1 MGTTPAKV
9 LRLIDALQKI
19 DTRASRATAGQR
31 KVVPLPPLSEIC
43 ALPRAAY
50 FGDGEKIPLSTEQH
64 GLNPV
69 IVGAIS
75 ADQVV
80 PYPPGI
86 PVLVPG
92 QRVTEE
98 IAGFLLDLHHANN
111 GIEIHGL
118 MDTGGSP
125 SLRVVA
131 GSANASIAALA

>member
-1 MGTTPAKV
+1 MADDLDVGV
-9 LRLIDALQKI
+9 
-19 DTRASRATAGQR
+19 
-31 KVVPLPPLSEIC
+31 SE
-43 ALPRAAY
+43 LPRTAY
-50 FGDGEKIPLSTEQH
+50 FGDGEKIPLSSDQH

-69 IVGAIS
+69 IIGAVS

-118 MDTGGSP
+118 IDADGSP

-131 GSANASIAALA
+131 GTASTSVAALA